1 MNALPYM
8 LPEIILLIAA
18 AVLFVLGTS
27 VKPSIKRLTP
37 VIAVF
42 ALIGAFFA
50 SIVVD
55 AGTGVVKDS
64 VLVTNFSLYIKAIS
78 CAVATLFV
86 LLAWPTS
93 KAGDGNDS
101 INFSTETGEYFA
113 LLLLAVAGMC
123 VTASANS
130 LPTLFLGIELASIPT
145 YIMVT
150 MSRPH
155 LVAQE
160 AGVKYFFLGAAS
172 AAIMLMGMSFL
183 FGVTGEMQLT
193 TIAASI
199 GHHSGLASGGLAST
213 GLASP
218 LLLLAVVL
226 IVVSFLFKL
235 AAAPL
240 HFYAGDVYQ
249 GAATPVTAA
258 ISFIPKVTGT
268 VALLKILY
276 VAGGG
281 VWAFDPKLAQLIWI
295 IAILTMTVG
304 NILGL
309 LQYNVKR
316 VLAYSS
322 IAHSGYILVGIST
335 AMLVTSPEYRTQAL
349 AGVAFYLLAY
359 GVMNTAAFG
368 VLMLL
373 PSKIRATATTAETYD
388 DIAGAGRKH
397 PLLGLAMAV
406 SCFSLIGMPAT
417 IGFFGKLYI
426 VKPAIQ
432 SGQPI
437 LIWLAVATMIN
448 ATISAAYYLKIV
460 AAMWSRTSADEN
472 VEQQAEPAPQSL
484 PVLAAV
490 TLSVVGILAIGI
502 ILPLTGGL
510 FAETKRVVQ
519 LLLG

>member
-1 MNALPYM
+1 MNVLPYM
-8 LPEIILLIAA
+8 LPEIILLVAA
-18 AVLFVLGTS
+18 AVLFVMGTS
-27 VKPSIKRLTP
+27 SAPSIKRLTP
-37 VIAVF
+37 IVAVIALL
-42 ALIGAFFA
+42 AGLISAIIA
-50 SIVVD
+50 D
-55 AGTGVVKDS
+55 AGTGVAKDS
-64 VLVTNFSLYIKAIS
+64 VLVTNFSLYIKTIS
-78 CAVATLFV
+78 CGVAALFV

-93 KAGDGNDS
+93 KASDGNES

-123 VTASANS
+123 MTASANS

-155 LVAQE
+155 EVAQE

-193 TIAASI
+193 TIAQKI
-199 GHHSGLASGGLAST
+199 GEHTAGLAA
-213 GLASP
+213 P
-218 LLLLAVVL
+218 LLLLAMVL
-226 IVVSFLFKL
+226 IVISFLFKL

-268 VALLKILY
+268 VALLKIIY

-281 VWAFDPKLAQLIWI
+281 AWAFDPKLAKLIWI
-295 IAILTMTVG
+295 IAIVTMTVG

-322 IAHSGYILVGIST
+322 IAHSGYLLVGIAT
-335 AMLVTSPEYRTQAL
+335 AMLVTNGDYRTQAL

-359 GVMNTAAFG
+359 GIMNTAAFG

-373 PSKIRATATTAETYD
+373 PSKLRAPATTAETYD

-397 PLLGLAMAV
+397 PALGLAMAV

-417 IGFFGKLYI
+417 VGFFGKLYI

-432 SGQPI
+432 SGQSL

-460 AAMWSRTSADEN
+460 AMMWSKTADSDDHA
-472 VEQQAEPAPQSL
+472 EQPAGAIACIRSL
-484 PVLAAV
+484 PVLTAV
-490 TLSVVGILAIGI
+490 AVSVIGTLAIGI

-510 FAETKRVVQ
+510 YDGTLDVVK
-519 LLLG
+519 LLVG